1 MKKTFT
7 ILLSIISTMSIAQL
21 DWAVKS
27 IDKPVDLYT
36 NDDGT
41 TEVVAQVT
49 LENLGETIPAGDTF
63 TIALAIFRAGDGALL
78 VSSPNY
84 TLLNPSESVKGSVL
98 TTTEISFKINAG
110 ITGAADLPIFMEAL
124 SYHRNRTNPKVDID
138 SNNNFLLKEMKW
150 KSIGKLSLNTVA
162 FENNISA
169 YPNPANSNINVALNY
184 VQQGATTIELIN
196 LNGQVVVS
204 QNATDMFNTSNTM
217 DVSNLE
223 KGLYILR
230 ITNGDATYTRKVSVA
245 H

>member
-1 MKKTFT
+1 
-7 ILLSIISTMSIAQL
+7 
-21 DWAVKS
+21 
-27 IDKPVDLYT
+27 
-36 NDDGT
+36 
-41 TEVVAQVT
+41 
-49 LENLGETIPAGDTF
+49 
-63 TIALAIFRAGDGALL
+63 
-78 VSSPNY
+78 
-84 TLLNPSESVKGSVL
+84 
-98 TTTEISFKINAG
+98 
-110 ITGAADLPIFMEAL
+110 DLPIFMGAL

-204 QNATDMFNTSNTM
+204 QNAQDMFNTSNTM

>member
-1 MKKTFT
+1 MKKTLT

-41 TEVVAQVT
+41 TDVVAQVT

-63 TIALAIFRAGDGALL
+63 TVALAIFRKADGALL
-78 VSSPNY
+78 VASQNY
-84 TLLNPSESVKGSVL
+84 TLLNPSESIKGSTL
-98 TTTEISFKINAG
+98 TTSEISFKINGG
-110 ITGAADLPIFMEAL
+110 ITGTADLPIYMGAL
-124 SYHRNRTNPKVDID
+124 SYHRNRTSPKVDID
-138 SNNNFLLKEMKW
+138 SSNNIILREMNW
-150 KSIGKLSLNTVA
+150 KPAGKLSLNSVA

-169 YPNPANSNINVALNY
+169 YPNPANATINVALNY
-184 VQQGATTIELIN
+184 VQQGATTIEFIN

-204 QNATDMFNTSNTM
+204 QNATDIFNTSNSL
-217 DVSNLE
+217 DVSNLK
-223 KGLYILR
+223 KGLYVLR
-230 ITNGDATYTRKVSVA
+230 ITNGAATYTRKVSVT

>member
-63 TIALAIFRAGDGALL
+63 TIALAIFRGGDGALL
-78 VSSPNY
+78 VASPNY
-84 TLLNPSESVKGSVL
+84 TLLNPSESVKGSIL
-98 TTTEISFKINAG
+98 TTAEISFKINAG
-110 ITGAADLPIFMEAL
+110 ITGSVDMPIFMGAL
-124 SYHRNRTNPKVDID
+124 SYHRNITSPKEDID
-138 SNNNFLLKEMKW
+138 SNNNFLLKEMKG

-169 YPNPANSNINVALNY
+169 YPNPANATINVALNY

-204 QNATDMFNTSNTM
+204 QNATDMFNTSNSM

-223 KGLYILR
+223 KGLYILT
-230 ITNGDATYTRKVSVA
+230 ITNGDATYTRKVSVT

>member
-1 MKKTFT
+1 
-7 ILLSIISTMSIAQL
+7 
-21 DWAVKS
+21 
-27 IDKPVDLYT
+27 
-36 NDDGT
+36 
-41 TEVVAQVT
+41 
-49 LENLGETIPAGDTF
+49 
-63 TIALAIFRAGDGALL
+63 
-78 VSSPNY
+78 
-84 TLLNPSESVKGSVL
+84 
-98 TTTEISFKINAG
+98 
-110 ITGAADLPIFMEAL
+110 
-124 SYHRNRTNPKVDID
+124 
-138 SNNNFLLKEMKW
+138 MKW

-204 QNATDMFNTSNTM
+204 QNAQDMFNTSNTM

>member
-63 TIALAIFRAGDGALL
+63 TIALAIFRGGDGALL
-78 VSSPNY
+78 VASPNY
-84 TLLNPSESVKGSVL
+84 TLLNPSESVKGSIL
-98 TTTEISFKINAG
+98 TTAEISFKINAG
-110 ITGAADLPIFMEAL
+110 ITGSVDMPIFMGAL
-124 SYHRNRTNPKVDID
+124 SYHRTSPKEDID

-169 YPNPANSNINVALNY
+169 YPNPANATINVALNY

-204 QNATDMFNTSNTM
+204 QNATDMFNTSNSM

-223 KGLYILR
+223 KGLYILT
-230 ITNGDATYTRKVSVA
+230 ITNGDATYTRKVSVT

>member
-1 MKKTFT
+1 M
-7 ILLSIISTMSIAQL
+7 
-21 DWAVKS
+21 
-27 IDKPVDLYT
+27 
-36 NDDGT
+36 
-41 TEVVAQVT
+41 
-49 LENLGETIPAGDTF
+49 
-63 TIALAIFRAGDGALL
+63 
-78 VSSPNY
+78 
-84 TLLNPSESVKGSVL
+84 
-98 TTTEISFKINAG
+98 
-110 ITGAADLPIFMEAL
+110 PIFMGAL
-124 SYHRNRTNPKVDID
+124 SYHRNRTSPKEDID

-169 YPNPANSNINVALNY
+169 YPNPANATINVALNY

-204 QNATDMFNTSNTM
+204 QNATDMFNTSNSM

-223 KGLYILR
+223 KGLYILT